1 MNGTASPKN
10 KMHVTI
16 HISKIDKIEMIKSS
30 RVSLFF
36 VLMVIA
42 LCATAQKNNQSK
54 IPFDFD
60 WKFALNDQ
68 TGAEQPEFKDSK
80 WRLLDVPHDYSIE
93 HPFDSSYKTGAGGG
107 YTYSGIGWYRK
118 HFPTSVDFLNKK
130 VWILF
135 DGVYRN
141 SEVWINGHYLG
152 IRPYGYSSFYYDL
165 TQYLNPVGKE
175 NVIAVKVNT
184 TEQPNSRW
192 YTGSGIY
199 RHVWLIAKNKLH
211 IDLWGVFAQT
221 IEANNDKASVDISV
235 ELNNESSIDQSCT
248 VITKLIDAAGRKAA
262 STESKI
268 ELKARVAQRLE
279 QNLNINKPLLW
290 SIEQPNLY
298 SWHVE
303 VRSGG
308 KLVDQYVFPFGI
320 RTFHFDPNNG
330 FLLNGRHVKLKGVN
344 NHHDNGP
351 LGAVAFDGAQKRR
364 LQILKDMGCNAL
376 RMSHNPP
383 SPELLYYA
391 DSLGFV
397 VIDEIFDEWMDGKT
411 PGGYASYFEKWYE
424 KDVENWIRRD
434 RNHPCVI
441 AWSIGNE
448 VREQY
453 NKANALKLTKM
464 LMDAVHKHDNTRPIT
479 TASNEIV
486 NVNSFG
492 MADLLDIVGYNYQEA
507 FYKTDHEKYPDRVIF
522 GTETVIYPYHPGNCW
537 QLRSYEQWLEGQLK
551 DYVAGE
557 FLWTGFDYIGE
568 AGIGDVGAG
577 CKFWEKWPNWP
588 WRGADCGVI
597 DMCGFCKPAYWY
609 RKTLWNNEPMV
620 HIAVQ
625 TDPSARNREYCP
637 FWSWP
642 KVETHWNH
650 NKKGDTLAVH
660 VYTNVPEV
668 ELKLNGKSL
677 GVRKWD
683 IKNEPFLFWEVPY
696 EPGKLE
702 AIGKT
707 ADGKTVSFG
716 VQTAG
721 EPAKIILSPDKKLLK
736 ANRQDLSY
744 VSVQVVDAN
753 NIPVPFADNMINFEV
768 TGAGKLSAVGN
779 GNQQSHTPLKGNK
792 MEAWHGKCLAII
804 QSTDKKGEI
813 KITARSGSLPLA
825 TTTLKAE

>member
-1 MNGTASPKN
+1 
-10 KMHVTI
+10 
-16 HISKIDKIEMIKSS
+16 MIKAS
-30 RVSLFF
+30 RVLLLFTF
-36 VLMVIA
+36 MITTL
-42 LCATAQKNNQSK
+42 LSTAQKANK
-54 IPFDFD
+54 IPFDFG

-68 TGAEQPEFKDSK
+68 AGAEHFEFNDSK

-93 HPFDSSYKTGAGGG
+93 HPFDSSYKTGPGGG

-118 HFPTSVDFLNKK
+118 HFKTEGAFSNKK
-130 VWILF
+130 LWILF

-141 SEVWINGHYLG
+141 SEVWINGHYLC

-165 TQYLNPVGKE
+165 TQYLNPVGKD

-211 IDLWGVFAQT
+211 IDQWGVFART
-221 IEANNDKASVDISV
+221 VESNNDKASVDVSI
-235 ELNNESSIDQSCT
+235 ELNNETNVDQACK
-248 VITKLIDAAGRKAA
+248 VITKLINKAGKEAGRI
-262 STESKI
+262 ESKV
-268 ELKARVAQRLE
+268 ESKKGGTQKLE
-279 QNLNINKPLLW
+279 QSIIINKPLLW

-298 SWHVE
+298 QLKVE
-303 VRSGG
+303 VISNG
-308 KLVDQYVFPFGI
+308 KLIDQYVSSFGM
-320 RTFHFDPNNG
+320 RTFHFDPDNG
-330 FLLNGRHVKLKGVN
+330 FSLNGKHVKLKGVN

-351 LGAVAFDGAQKRR
+351 LGAAAFDEAQKRR
-364 LQILKDMGCNAL
+364 LQILKSMGCNAL

-383 SPELLYYA
+383 SPEMLVFA

-397 VIDEIFDEWMDGKT
+397 VIDEIFDEWMAGKT
-411 PGGYASYFEKWYE
+411 PFGYASQFEKWHQ
-424 KDVENWIRRD
+424 KDVANWIRRD
-434 RNHPCVI
+434 RNHPCII

-453 NKANALKLTKM
+453 NKENALKITKM
-464 LMDAVHKHDNTRPIT
+464 LMDEVHQYDVTRPIT
-479 TASNEIV
+479 TANNEIV
-486 NVNSFG
+486 NVNSCG
-492 MADLLDIVGYNYQEA
+492 MADMLDIVGYNYQEA
-507 FYKTDHEKYPDRVIF
+507 FYKPDHEKYPNRVIL
-522 GTETVIYPYHPGNCW
+522 GTETVMYPYHSGTCW
-537 QLRSYEQWLEGQLK
+537 QLRSYDQWLEGQLK

-568 AGIGDVGAG
+568 SGIGEVGTG
-577 CKFWEKWPNWP
+577 CEFWKIWPSWP

-597 DMCGFCKPAYWY
+597 DMCNFPKPAYWY

-620 HIAVQ
+620 RIAVQ
-625 TDPSARNREYCP
+625 TDPSARDRELCS
-637 FWSWP
+637 FWNWP
-642 KVETHWNH
+642 KVEEHWNH
-650 NKKGDTLAVH
+650 NKIGDTLAVH

-683 IKNEPFLFWEVPY
+683 IKNEAFLFWEVPY
-696 EPGKLE
+696 QPGKLE

-707 ADGKTVSFG
+707 PDGKIVSFA

-721 EPAKIILSPDKKLLK
+721 EPAKIILSPDKKVLK
-736 ANRQDLSY
+736 ANKQDLSY
-744 VSVQVVDAN
+744 VSVQIVDAN

-768 TGAGKLSAVGN
+768 SGVGKLVSVGN

-792 MEAWHGKCLAII
+792 MEAWNGKCLAII
-804 QSTDKKGEI
+804 QSANKKGEI
-813 KITARSGSLPLA
+813 KITAKSGSLPIA
-825 TTTLKAE
+825 TAVLKAE